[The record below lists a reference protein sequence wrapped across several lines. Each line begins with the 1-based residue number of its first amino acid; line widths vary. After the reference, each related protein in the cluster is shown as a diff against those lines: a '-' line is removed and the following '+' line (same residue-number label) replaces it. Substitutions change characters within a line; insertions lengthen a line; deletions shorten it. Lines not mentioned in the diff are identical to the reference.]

1 MYNLFLEIY
10 SRSHSRQVG
19 LYTRVTATMDDT
31 KSVSIIKYL
40 CKFGGKEAEYADWR
54 YTTLRTI
61 GLHKPDIANL
71 LSGTWVKPVK
81 EYDLDYHRERDHD
94 DDGVRSGAAVSGAG
108 PSTTSGE
115 DNELSLIHI

>member
-1 MYNLFLEIY
+1 
-10 SRSHSRQVG
+10 
-19 LYTRVTATMDDT
+19 MDDT

-71 LSGTWVKPVK
+71 LSGTWVKPMK

-94 DDGVRSGAAVSGAG
+94 DDSVRSGAAVSGAG

-115 DNELSLIHI
+115 DNENDENDERDETNGNEAAAADAAMRLRQCNNNR